1 MLRSDIFSIPV
12 ALPWL
17 TEDSRIPQ
25 EVGKGGREQGVREG
39 GRKRERMNVNEYEPL
54 EV

>member
-25 EVGKGGREQGVREG
+25 EVGKGGRGARGEG
-39 GRKRERMNVNEYEPL
+39 GREKEREDECE
-54 EV
+54 